1 MAHEKNLFCL
11 VLFLPT
17 GLLLWHFPSPV
28 LALFCGFSMGFF
40 LVHTGIRA
48 FGRFLK
54 TWGLFAL
61 FWAAFP
67 FASSLAF
74 SDTSLESS
82 AMGAGVLFTQLITL
96 FLWTAT
102 LVKETTP
109 AGLADALAVLLR
121 PVLKTKAAD
130 VRTAFLLTAASF
142 ARKKDVF
149 KKVSCGVDLRF
160 HDKSRLFRLKT
171 LLVGLL
177 QTLERDATGH
187 AEGFCLRRLDNS
199 SRLNALPS
207 PTHRVYVVLFAV
219 LLSEL
224 AAVYAM
230 TFF

>member
-1 MAHEKNLFCL
+1 M
-11 VLFLPT
+11 
-17 GLLLWHFPSPV
+17 WHFPPPV
-28 LALFCGFSMGFF
+28 LALFCGFSMGFL

-61 FWAAFP
+61 FWAAFS

-82 AMGAGVLFTQLITL
+82 AMGAGVLFMQLITL

>member
-1 MAHEKNLFCL
+1 M
-11 VLFLPT
+11 
-17 GLLLWHFPSPV
+17 WHFPPPV

-61 FWAAFP
+61 FWAAFS

-82 AMGAGVLFTQLITL
+82 AMGAGVLFMQLITL

>member
-1 MAHEKNLFCL
+1 M
-11 VLFLPT
+11 
-17 GLLLWHFPSPV
+17 WHFPSPV

-61 FWAAFP
+61 FWAAFS

>member
-1 MAHEKNLFCL
+1 M
-11 VLFLPT
+11 
-17 GLLLWHFPSPV
+17 WHFPPPV

-61 FWAAFP
+61 FWAAFS

-121 PVLKTKAAD
+121 PVLKTKAVD

>member
-1 MAHEKNLFCL
+1 
-11 VLFLPT
+11 
-17 GLLLWHFPSPV
+17 
-28 LALFCGFSMGFF
+28 MGFF

-61 FWAAFP
+61 FWAAFS

>member
-61 FWAAFP
+61 FWAAFS

>member
-1 MAHEKNLFCL
+1 M
-11 VLFLPT
+11 
-17 GLLLWHFPSPV
+17 WHFPPPV

-40 LVHTGIRA
+40 LMHTGIRT

-61 FWAAFP
+61 FWAAFS

-82 AMGAGVLFTQLITL
+82 AMGAGVLFMQLITL

>member
-1 MAHEKNLFCL
+1 M
-11 VLFLPT
+11 
-17 GLLLWHFPSPV
+17 WHFPSPV

-61 FWAAFP
+61 FWAAFS

-109 AGLADALAVLLR
+109 AGLADAQAVLLR

>member
-17 GLLLWHFPSPV
+17 GLLLWHFPPPV

-61 FWAAFP
+61 FWAAFS

-74 SDTSLESS
+74 SDTSLEAS
-82 AMGAGVLFTQLITL
+82 AMGAGVLVTQLITL

-102 LVKETTP
+102 LGKETTP

>member
-54 TWGLFAL
+54 TWGLFAP
-61 FWAAFP
+61 FWAP
-67 FASSLAF
+67 VSFAPSLALSVF
-74 SDTSLESS
+74 SLESI
-82 AMGAGVLFTQLITL
+82 ALGAGVLFTQLITL

>member
-1 MAHEKNLFCL
+1 M
-11 VLFLPT
+11 
-17 GLLLWHFPSPV
+17 WHFPSPV

>member
-61 FWAAFP
+61 FWAAFS

-149 KKVSCGVDLRF
+149 KKVSCCVDLRF

>member
-1 MAHEKNLFCL
+1 M
-11 VLFLPT
+11 
-17 GLLLWHFPSPV
+17 WHFPSPV

-61 FWAAFP
+61 FWAAFS

-74 SDTSLESS
+74 SDISLESS